1 MWYVMHYRSNE
12 LKFQTS
18 KDVKRE
24 LEKLNGTYSENLDMY
39 KVIKNSTESARKKKQ
54 FIKDNNDLLNDNSH
68 TSIYKILDTT
78 NEFNNLNKSK

>member
-1 MWYVMHYRSNE
+1 MHYRSNE

>member
-1 MWYVMHYRSNE
+1 MHYRSNE

-24 LEKLNGTYSENLDMY
+24 LEKLNGTYSENL
-39 KVIKNSTESARKKKQ
+39 E
-54 FIKDNNDLLNDNSH
+54 NDNPH